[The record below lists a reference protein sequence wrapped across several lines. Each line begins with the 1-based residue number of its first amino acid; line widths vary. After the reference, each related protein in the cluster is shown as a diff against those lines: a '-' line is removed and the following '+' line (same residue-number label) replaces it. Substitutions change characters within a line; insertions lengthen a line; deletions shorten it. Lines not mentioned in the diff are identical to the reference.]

1 MSTRQ
6 EVYKLII
13 EKKDNKEI
21 AAALNISVRTV
32 ERYRKDFNDTT
43 NDNNDDKNA
52 TATNDNRRKKKEK
65 AKALI
70 ESGETIRDVGD
81 KLGLSKSVAGRL
93 SSKEKLQVKQ
103 LDYLKSFREQY
114 REEIT
119 KNKKD
124 RLNLNNLAKEKI
136 EYTLNL
142 AEDISK
148 DTQKLIKMNEETEQK
163 IFELDRIE
171 RLERL
176 ELEKNKFKNDLL
188 IDFTERIQKLTDENI
203 MKVLDFMKS
212 LESDTDESANWFD
225 RKRITEQKEK

>member
-21 AAALNISVRTV
+21 AAELNISIRTV

-52 TATNDNRRKKKEK
+52 TTTNDNRRKKKEK

-114 REEIT
+114 RDYIE

-124 RLNLNNLAKEKI
+124 RLNLNNLAKKKI

-142 AEDISK
+142 AEDITKS
-148 DTQKLIKMNEETEQK
+148 TQELIKLNEQTEQE

-171 RLERL
+171 RLEKL

-188 IDFTERIQKLTDENI
+188 IDFTDRLQKLSDNDI
-203 MKVLDFMKS
+203 LKVLDFMKS
-212 LESDTDESANWFD
+212 LESDTDESTD
-225 RKRITEQKEK
+225 

>member
-21 AAALNISVRTV
+21 AAALSISVRTV
-32 ERYRKDFNDTT
+32 ERYRKDFNS
-43 NDNNDDKNA
+43 
-52 TATNDNRRKKKEK
+52 ATNDNDIKTTTTSDKKKRKEK
-65 AKALI
+65 ARVLI
-70 ESGETIRDVGD
+70 ETGASLEEAATQSNTTIDVV
-81 KLGLSKSVAGRL
+81 KRL

-103 LDYLKSFREQY
+103 LDYLKSFREEY

-124 RLNLNNLAKEKI
+124 RLNLNNIAKKKI

-188 IDFTERIQKLTDENI
+188 IDFTEKIQKLTDENI
-203 MKVLDFMKS
+203 MKVLEFMKS
-212 LESDTDESANWFD
+212 LESDSDESAN
-225 RKRITEQKEK
+225 

>member
-6 EVYKLII
+6 EVYRLII

-21 AAALNISVRTV
+21 AAALSISKRTV
-32 ERYRKDFNDTT
+32 ERYRKDFNNTT
-43 NDNNDDKNA
+43 NDNSDDKNA
-52 TATNDNRRKKKEK
+52 TTTNDNRRKKKEK
-65 AKALI
+65 ARALI
-70 ESGETIRDVGD
+70 ESGETIREVGD

-124 RLNLNNLAKEKI
+124 RLNLNNKAKKKI

-142 AEDISK
+142 SEDITKS
-148 DTQKLIKMNEETEQK
+148 TQELIKLNEQTEQE

-171 RLERL
+171 RLEKL

-188 IDFTERIQKLTDENI
+188 IDFTDRLQKLSDNDI
-203 MKVLDFMKS
+203 LKVLDFMKS
-212 LESDTDESANWFD
+212 LESDTDESTD
-225 RKRITEQKEK
+225 

>member
-21 AAALNISVRTV
+21 AAALNISIRTV

-43 NDNNDDKNA
+43 NDNDIKTTTTSDK
-52 TATNDNRRKKKEK
+52 KKRKEK
-65 AKALI
+65 ARVLI
-70 ESGETIRDVGD
+70 ETGASLKEAATQSNTTIDVV
-81 KLGLSKSVAGRL
+81 KRL
-93 SSKEKLQVKQ
+93 SSKDKLQVKQ

-124 RLNLNNLAKEKI
+124 RLNLNNIAKKKI

-142 AEDISK
+142 TEDISK

-171 RLERL
+171 RLEKL

-212 LESDTDESANWFD
+212 LESDTDESIN
-225 RKRITEQKEK
+225 

>member
-21 AAALNISVRTV
+21 AATLNISVRSV
-32 ERYRKDFNDTT
+32 QLYRKEYEKDLSESEI
-43 NDNNDDKNA
+43 KSESESE
-52 TATNDNRRKKKEK
+52 KKKRKEK
-65 AKALI
+65 AKVLI
-70 ESGETIRDVGD
+70 EAGATIKEASEQTRTHISSI
-81 KLGLSKSVAGRL
+81 KRL

-124 RLNLNNLAKEKI
+124 RLNLNNIAKEKI

-142 AEDISK
+142 AEDITK
-148 DTQKLIKMNEETEQK
+148 ATQELIKLNEQTEQE

-171 RLERL
+171 RLEKL

-188 IDFTERIQKLTDENI
+188 IDFTEKLQKLSDKDI
-203 MKVLDFMKS
+203 LKVLEFIKS
-212 LESDTDESANWFD
+212 LESDTDEGIN
-225 RKRITEQKEK
+225 

>member
-21 AAALNISVRTV
+21 AAALNISIRTV

-43 NDNNDDKNA
+43 NDDKNA

-65 AKALI
+65 ARALI
-70 ESGETIRDVGD
+70 ESGETIREVGD

-124 RLNLNNLAKEKI
+124 RLNLNNIAKKKI

-142 AEDISK
+142 AEDITK

-171 RLERL
+171 RLEKL
-176 ELEKNKFKNDLL
+176 ELERNKFKNDLL

-203 MKVLDFMKS
+203 MKVLDFMNS
-212 LESDTDESANWFD
+212 LESDTDESID
-225 RKRITEQKEK
+225 

>member
-21 AAALNISVRTV
+21 AAALNISIRTV

-43 NDNNDDKNA
+43 NDKNA

-65 AKALI
+65 ARALI
-70 ESGETIRDVGD
+70 ESGETIREVGD

-103 LDYLKSFREQY
+103 LDYLKSLREKY
-114 REEIT
+114 SKEIE
-119 KNKKD
+119 KNKED
-124 RLNLNNLAKEKI
+124 RFYINTEAKERIWQKLR
-136 EYTLNL
+136 ENG
-142 AEDISK
+142 ISK
-148 DTQKLIKMNEETEQK
+148 ELQDTLKQNELTEQE
-163 IFELDRIE
+163 IFELN

-176 ELEKNKFKNDLL
+176 EKFELEKAKYKDSRLN
-188 IDFTERIQKLTDENI
+188 IITEELTNLTDDDIEKI
-203 MKVLDFMKS
+203 LQIIEKS
-212 LESDTDESANWFD
+212 KEAGKDE
-225 RKRITEQKEK
+225 

>member
-1 MSTRQ
+1 MSTRT
-6 EVYKLII
+6 EVYKLIV

-21 AAALNISVRTV
+21 ANILNISIRSVQL
-32 ERYRKDFNDTT
+32 YRKEYEKDLNESEI
-43 NDNNDDKNA
+43 KNESESE
-52 TATNDNRRKKKEK
+52 KKKRKEK
-65 AKALI
+65 AKVLI
-70 ESGETIRDVGD
+70 ETGASLKEAATQSNTTIDIV
-81 KLGLSKSVAGRL
+81 KRL

-124 RLNLNNLAKEKI
+124 RLNLNNIAKKKI

-171 RLERL
+171 RLEKL
-176 ELEKNKFKNDLL
+176 ELERNKFKNDLL

-212 LESDTDESANWFD
+212 LESDTDEN
-225 RKRITEQKEK
+225 IN

>member
-43 NDNNDDKNA
+43 NDKNA

-65 AKALI
+65 ARALI

-93 SSKEKLQVKQ
+93 SSKEKLQIKQ

-124 RLNLNNLAKEKI
+124 RLNLNNIAKEKI

-142 AEDISK
+142 AEDITK
-148 DTQKLIKMNEETEQK
+148 ATQELIKLNEQTEQE

-171 RLERL
+171 RLEKI
-176 ELEKNKFKNDLL
+176 ELEKNKFKNELL
-188 IDFTERIQKLTDENI
+188 CDFTEKLQKLSDKDI
-203 MKVLDFMKS
+203 LKVLEFIKS
-212 LESDTDESANWFD
+212 LESDTNEGIN
-225 RKRITEQKEK
+225 

>member
-1 MSTRQ
+1 MYPIFYFSREVLKDVSTRQ

-21 AAALNISVRTV
+21 ATALNISVRTV
-32 ERYRKDFNDTT
+32 ERYRKDFNNTT
-43 NDNNDDKNA
+43 NDNDIKTTTTSDK
-52 TATNDNRRKKKEK
+52 KKRKEK
-65 AKALI
+65 AKVLI
-70 ESGETIRDVGD
+70 ETGATIKEASAESGISFNSAM
-81 KLGLSKSVAGRL
+81 KL

-103 LDYLKSFREQY
+103 LDYLKSFRERY
-114 REEIT
+114 IEEIT

-124 RLNLNNLAKEKI
+124 RLNLNNIAKKKI

-142 AEDISK
+142 AEDITK

-171 RLERL
+171 RLEKL
-176 ELEKNKFKNDLL
+176 ELERNKFKNDLL

-212 LESDTDESANWFD
+212 LESDTDESIN
-225 RKRITEQKEK
+225 

>member
-21 AAALNISVRTV
+21 AAALNISIRTV

-43 NDNNDDKNA
+43 NDKNA

-65 AKALI
+65 ARALI
-70 ESGETIRDVGD
+70 ESGETIRVVGD

-114 REEIT
+114 RDYIE

-124 RLNLNNLAKEKI
+124 RLNLNNLAKKKI

-142 AEDISK
+142 AEDITKS
-148 DTQKLIKMNEETEQK
+148 TQELIKLNEQTEQE

-171 RLERL
+171 RLEKL

-188 IDFTERIQKLTDENI
+188 IDFTDRLQKLSDNDI
-203 MKVLDFMKS
+203 LKVLEFMKS
-212 LESDTDESANWFD
+212 LESDTDESTN
-225 RKRITEQKEK
+225 

>member
-6 EVYKLII
+6 KVYKLII

-21 AAALNISVRTV
+21 AAALNISIRTV

-43 NDNNDDKNA
+43 NDNSDDKNA
-52 TATNDNRRKKKEK
+52 TTTNDNRRKKKEK
-65 AKALI
+65 ARALI
-70 ESGETIRDVGD
+70 ESGETIRGVGD

-114 REEIT
+114 KEEIT

-124 RLNLNNLAKEKI
+124 RLNLNNIAKKKI

-148 DTQKLIKMNEETEQK
+148 DTQKLIEMNEETEQK

-171 RLERL
+171 RLEKF

-188 IDFTERIQKLTDENI
+188 IDFTDRLQKLSDNDI
-203 MKVLDFMKS
+203 LKVLDFMKS
-212 LESDTDESANWFD
+212 LESDTDESTD
-225 RKRITEQKEK
+225 

>member
-1 MSTRQ
+1 VLEDVSTRQ

-21 AAALNISVRTV
+21 AAALNISIRTV

-65 AKALI
+65 ARALI
-70 ESGETIRDVGD
+70 ESGETIREVGD

-93 SSKEKLQVKQ
+93 SSKENLQVKQ

-124 RLNLNNLAKEKI
+124 RLNLNNIAKEKI

-142 AEDISK
+142 AEDITK

-176 ELEKNKFKNDLL
+176 ELERNKFKNDLL

-203 MKVLDFMKS
+203 MKVLEFMKS
-212 LESDTDESANWFD
+212 LESDTDESTN
-225 RKRITEQKEK
+225 

>member
-32 ERYRKDFNDTT
+32 ERYRKDFN
-43 NDNNDDKNA
+43 N
-52 TATNDNRRKKKEK
+52 ATNDNDIKTTTTSDKKKRKEK
-65 AKALI
+65 AKVLI
-70 ESGETIRDVGD
+70 ECGASLKEAATQSNTTIDVV
-81 KLGLSKSVAGRL
+81 KRL

-103 LDYLKSFREQY
+103 LDYLKSLREEYREQ
-114 REEIT
+114 IT

-124 RLNLNNLAKEKI
+124 RLNLNNIAKEKI

-142 AEDISK
+142 ADFITK
-148 DTQKLIKMNEETEQK
+148 DTQKLIEMNEQTEQK

-203 MKVLDFMKS
+203 MKVLEFMKS
-212 LESDTDESANWFD
+212 LESDTDESAN
-225 RKRITEQKEK
+225 

>member
-21 AAALNISVRTV
+21 AAALNISVRSV
-32 ERYRKDFNDTT
+32 QLYRKEYEKDLIKSESEI
-43 NDNNDDKNA
+43 KNESESE
-52 TATNDNRRKKKEK
+52 KKKRKEK
-65 AKALI
+65 AKVLI
-70 ESGETIRDVGD
+70 ECGASLKEAATQSNTTIDIV
-81 KLGLSKSVAGRL
+81 KRL

-124 RLNLNNLAKEKI
+124 RLNLNNIAKKKI

-142 AEDISK
+142 AEDITK

-171 RLERL
+171 RLEKL
-176 ELEKNKFKNDLL
+176 ELERNKFKNDLL

-212 LESDTDESANWFD
+212 LESDTDESTN
-225 RKRITEQKEK
+225 

>member
-21 AAALNISVRTV
+21 ATALNISIRTV
-32 ERYRKDFNDTT
+32 ERYRKDFNNTT
-43 NDNNDDKNA
+43 NDNDIKTTTTSDK
-52 TATNDNRRKKKEK
+52 KKRKEK
-65 AKALI
+65 AKVLI
-70 ESGETIRDVGD
+70 ETGATIKEASAESGISFNSAM
-81 KLGLSKSVAGRL
+81 KL

-103 LDYLKSFREQY
+103 LDYLKSFRERY
-114 REEIT
+114 IEEIT

-124 RLNLNNLAKEKI
+124 RLNLNNIAKKKI

-142 AEDISK
+142 AEDITK

-171 RLERL
+171 RLEKL
-176 ELEKNKFKNDLL
+176 ELERNKFKNDLL

-212 LESDTDESANWFD
+212 LESDTDESAN
-225 RKRITEQKEK
+225 

>member
-21 AAALNISVRTV
+21 AAALNISIRTV

-43 NDNNDDKNA
+43 NDDKNA

-65 AKALI
+65 ARALI
-70 ESGETIRDVGD
+70 ESGETIREVGD

-93 SSKEKLQVKQ
+93 SSKEKLQVNQ
-103 LDYLKSFREQY
+103 LNYLKSFREQY

-124 RLNLNNLAKEKI
+124 RLNLNNIAKEKI

-148 DTQKLIKMNEETEQK
+148 DTQKLIEMNEETEQK

-171 RLERL
+171 RLEKL
-176 ELEKNKFKNDLL
+176 ELERNKFKNDLL
-188 IDFTERIQKLTDENI
+188 IDFTEKIQKLTDENI
-203 MKVLDFMKS
+203 MKVLEFMKS
-212 LESDTDESANWFD
+212 LESDTDESAN
-225 RKRITEQKEK
+225 

>member
-6 EVYKLII
+6 KVYKLII

-21 AAALNISVRTV
+21 AAALNISIRTV

-43 NDNNDDKNA
+43 NDDKNA

-65 AKALI
+65 ARALI
-70 ESGETIRDVGD
+70 ESGETIREVGD

-124 RLNLNNLAKEKI
+124 RLNLNNIAKEKI

-142 AEDISK
+142 AECITK
-148 DTQKLIKMNEETEQK
+148 DTQKLIEMNEEAEQK

-171 RLERL
+171 RLERF
-176 ELEKNKFKNDLL
+176 ELEKDKYKDNRLN
-188 IDFTERIQKLTDENI
+188 IITEELANLTDDDIEKILQIIQKSKEVDQDE
-203 MKVLDFMKS
+203 
-212 LESDTDESANWFD
+212 
-225 RKRITEQKEK
+225 

>member
-52 TATNDNRRKKKEK
+52 TTTNDNRRKKKEK
-65 AKALI
+65 ARALI
-70 ESGETIRDVGD
+70 ESGETIREVGD

-93 SSKEKLQVKQ
+93 SSKENLQVKQ
-103 LDYLKSFREQY
+103 LDYLKSLREKYSKAIEQNKEDRFY
-114 REEIT
+114 INTEAKEEIW
-119 KNKKD
+119 KKL
-124 RLNLNNLAKEKI
+124 RVNG
-136 EYTLNL
+136 
-142 AEDISK
+142 ISK
-148 DTQKLIKMNEETEQK
+148 ELQDTLKQNELTEQE
-163 IFELDRIE
+163 ILELN

-176 ELEKNKFKNDLL
+176 ERFELEKAKYKDNRLN
-188 IDFTERIQKLTDENI
+188 IITEELANLTDSDIEKI
-203 MKVLDFMKS
+203 LQIIEKS
-212 LESDTDESANWFD
+212 
-225 RKRITEQKEK
+225 KEVDKNE

>member
-13 EKKDNKEI
+13 ENKTNDEI
-21 AAALNISVRTV
+21 AEALNVSRRTV

-43 NDNNDDKNA
+43 NDKNA

-65 AKALI
+65 ARALI
-70 ESGETIRDVGD
+70 ESGETIREVGD

-114 REEIT
+114 KEEIT

-124 RLNLNNLAKEKI
+124 RLNLNNIAKKKI

-148 DTQKLIKMNEETEQK
+148 DTQKLIEMNEETEQK

-188 IDFTERIQKLTDENI
+188 IDFTDRLQKLSDNDI
-203 MKVLDFMKS
+203 LKVLDFMKS
-212 LESDTDESANWFD
+212 LESDTDESTN
-225 RKRITEQKEK
+225 

>member
-6 EVYKLII
+6 EVFKLII

-43 NDNNDDKNA
+43 SDNDIKTTTTSDK
-52 TATNDNRRKKKEK
+52 KKRKEK
-65 AKALI
+65 ARVLI
-70 ESGETIRDVGD
+70 ETGASLEEAATQSNTTIDIV
-81 KLGLSKSVAGRL
+81 KRL

-103 LDYLKSFREQY
+103 LDYLKTFREQY
-114 REEIT
+114 IKEIT

-124 RLNLNNLAKEKI
+124 RLNLNNIAKKKI

-188 IDFTERIQKLTDENI
+188 IDFAERIQKLTDENI

-212 LESDTDESANWFD
+212 LESDKDESTN
-225 RKRITEQKEK
+225 

>member
-21 AAALNISVRTV
+21 AATLNISVRSV
-32 ERYRKDFNDTT
+32 QLYRKEYEKDLSKSEI
-43 NDNNDDKNA
+43 KNESESE
-52 TATNDNRRKKKEK
+52 KKKRKEK
-65 AKALI
+65 AKVLI
-70 ESGETIRDVGD
+70 EAGATIKEASEQTRTHISSI
-81 KLGLSKSVAGRL
+81 KRL
-93 SSKEKLQVKQ
+93 SSKEKLQIKQ

-124 RLNLNNLAKEKI
+124 RLNLNNIAKEKI

-142 AEDISK
+142 AEDITK
-148 DTQKLIKMNEETEQK
+148 ATQELIKLNEQTEQE

-171 RLERL
+171 RLEKL

-188 IDFTERIQKLTDENI
+188 IDFTEKLQKLSDKDI
-203 MKVLDFMKS
+203 LKVLEFIKS
-212 LESDTDESANWFD
+212 LESDTDEGIN
-225 RKRITEQKEK
+225 

>member
-1 MSTRQ
+1 VNTRQ

-43 NDNNDDKNA
+43 NNDKNA

-65 AKALI
+65 ARALI

-124 RLNLNNLAKEKI
+124 RLNLNNIAKEKI

-142 AEDISK
+142 AEDITK
-148 DTQKLIKMNEETEQK
+148 ATQELIKLNEQTEQE

-171 RLERL
+171 RLEKI
-176 ELEKNKFKNDLL
+176 ELEKNKFKNELL
-188 IDFTERIQKLTDENI
+188 CDFTEKLQKLSDNDI
-203 MKVLDFMKS
+203 LKVLEFIKS
-212 LESDTDESANWFD
+212 LESDTNEGINWVI
-225 RKRITEQKEK
+225 RKRIE